1 MCIRDSNTTGR
12 HGPTLSACRVAYSTN
27 WVYNN
32 KFFNMET
39 QGIQIWTVP
48 KTGTYEIEAWGA
60 GGGKGDYGTPSHNS
74 TTKDADAAGKGRKI
88 KHTFNLQKSDKLYI
102 LVGQKGPS
110 SNRIADAGGGGGG
123 GGTFVVDKAT
133 GDPLIIAAGG
143 NGASYKDFNTNGPD
157 GLTTYDDRGT
167 DGNGGRG
174 GNTDPYGRSGGG
186 GGMFIDGIIGDDSDL
201 NYLIGKSFINGGVG
215 GERNYSRVNDSNLR
229 TKRNIYATG
238 GFGGGGGSQ
247 FEGGGGGGY
256 VGGDVVK
263 GSDYDTSYPTY
274 GAGSFIEGVASGDV
288 IDEGLNTGHGQV
300 KITLLYP

>member
-1 MCIRDSNTTGR
+1 DNYNYGADGGFGGGGGSYSYSGGGGGYSGGGASKRHGSNAGHGGGGGSYVHPSGTNISLVNGYNLRRQGHGKVVVTLLSEMPDSASTISASEYESTFTSHIFTNCNTTGR

-60 GGGKGDYGTPSHNS
+60 GGGKGEYGTPSYNS

-88 KHTFNLQKSDKLYI
+88 KHTFILQKSDKLYI

-110 SNRIADAGGGGGG
+110 SNRIAEAGGGGGG

-133 GDPLIIAAGG
+133 GDPFIIAAGG
-143 NGASYKDFNTNGPD
+143 NGAPYKTFSINGPD

-174 GNTDPYGRSGGG
+174 GNTD
-186 GGMFIDGIIGDDSDL
+186 
-201 NYLIGKSFINGGVG
+201 
-215 GERNYSRVNDSNLR
+215 
-229 TKRNIYATG
+229 
-238 GFGGGGGSQ
+238 
-247 FEGGGGGGY
+247 
-256 VGGDVVK
+256 
-263 GSDYDTSYPTY
+263 
-274 GAGSFIEGVASGDV
+274 
-288 IDEGLNTGHGQV
+288 
-300 KITLLYP
+300 